1 MEVDMKKFLL
11 SFLVIFLIIACAGD
25 KEEAKEAKDTKEV
38 ATPFQDL
45 SVQFDVDNLIGK
57 RITDVKKILGRPSAE
72 FIPNQEQLKI
82 DPNIPSWAEWH
93 KSEVG
98 LQMDFKVGEKID
110 YIFVINEKSKYT
122 KQDLIKIANLVPDS
136 NRYIIKEQRS
146 LSGQG
151 ITGLHVCGKGVQ
163 NTFCP

>member
-1 MEVDMKKFLL
+1 MKKYIMAFLAL
-11 SFLVIFLIIACAGD
+11 FLFITCAGD
-25 KEEAKEAKDTKEV
+25 KEETKEANKTKEV
-38 ATPFQDL
+38 VPQTQDL
-45 SVQFDVDNLIGK
+45 SIQFDVDNLIGK
-57 RITDVKKILGRPSAE
+57 RISKVKKILGKPSAE
-72 FIPNQEQLKI
+72 FIPNQEQLKN

-93 KSEVG
+93 KYEVG
-98 LQMDFKVGEKID
+98 LQMDFKVGQKID

-146 LSGQG
+146 LIGQG